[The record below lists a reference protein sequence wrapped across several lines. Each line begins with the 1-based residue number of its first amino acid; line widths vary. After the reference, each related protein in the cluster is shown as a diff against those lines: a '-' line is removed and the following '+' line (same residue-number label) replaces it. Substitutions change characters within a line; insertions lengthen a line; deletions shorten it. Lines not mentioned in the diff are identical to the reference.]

1 MSSWRSLLLRIGDK
15 SPEYGPSSDYKDHID
30 TCFGALRRELDHS
43 QSEILEFLLMCAEQL
58 PHKIPLYGTLIGL
71 INLEN
76 EDFVKQLVEKTQSK
90 FQDAL
95 DSGNCNGV
103 RILMRLLTVMM
114 SSKVLQPSS
123 LVAVFETFLSSAAT
137 TVDEEKGNPLWQPC
151 ADFYITCILSC
162 LPWGGA
168 ELTEQVPEDIERVM
182 VGVEAYLSIRK
193 HTSDTGLSFFE
204 NDDENGEGLTDKDF
218 LEDLWDR
225 IQVLSSNGW
234 KVDSVP
240 RPHLSFEAQLVAGK
254 SHEFGP
260 ICCPSLPSLPSV
272 PSGVSIA
279 SRKECASFMVG
290 LPVSFRYEYLMAETI
305 FSQALP
311 GAFPAVVA
319 GAVRTLFERIADLDM
334 ECRTQW
340 AYVLD
345 LPRWAPQRVF
355 VQEVLE
361 REVRL
366 SYWDKVKQ
374 PSLDPICFCKPP
386 TIIRAEKVE
395 PSVLFSYPHAL
406 VCLAQWSLQQSRET
420 DWSLQQRREASLLSH
435 LSIENAPG
443 LEELLPPKGGP
454 NFSFGAE
461 DDKESNEHVL
471 SGQLNNMV
479 KGKAPVREII
489 SWIDESVLPNN
500 GLEVTLRVVVQTL
513 LNIGSKSFT
522 HLMTVLERYGQV
534 FAKLCPDQDK
544 QVMLIAEVS
553 SFWKSNTQMTAIA
566 IDRMMGYRLV
576 SNLAIVR
583 WVFSAENIE
592 QFHMSDRPW
601 EILRNAVSKTHNR
614 ISDLR
619 KEILSLKKNISS
631 SEEAAKEAKAELDAA
646 ESKLTL
652 VDGEPVIGD
661 NPARLNRLKSHAE
674 KTKEEVVSL
683 QESLEAKEALLS
695 RAIEENEA
703 LFLLLYKSF
712 SNVLTERLP
721 EGSRT
726 LHELKSAQVDV
737 VMAVD
742 PEEPSSMELDNQNQR
757 PQNSHTNG
765 EKKGGAYNVGEKE
778 QWCITTLGYVKAFS
792 RQYAAEIWPH
802 VEKLDAEVLTEDAP
816 LLFRSAVY
824 SGSTG
829 SKQVLEVKDSVL
841 GCNCRRQLRSFII
854 RIHEIQATIDWFQ
867 PEFSN
872 YCIFTW
878 ASGIINEWDHRS
890 GEIISTK
897 NSEFTPIL
905 FLVFNFEMAF
915 FTSLCHAVWTMLQSL
930 WSCDIHMVSVKLTS
944 NKCNIA
950 PHFTVVGLEECVRK
964 REYAKRVFSDNNERL
979 ILLEAY
985 KSLE

>member
-1 MSSWRSLLLRIGDK
+1 MNSWRSLLLRIGDK
-15 SPEYGPSSDYKDHID
+15 SPEYGASSDFKDHID

-43 QSEILEFLLMCAEQL
+43 PTEILEFLLSCAEQL

-71 INLEN
+71 INLET
-76 EDFVKQLVEKTQSK
+76 EDFVKQLVEKTQTN

-114 SSKVLQPSS
+114 CSKVLQPSS

-151 ADFYITCILSC
+151 ADFYITCILAC

-168 ELTEQVPEDIERVM
+168 ELNEQVPEDIERVM

-204 NDDENGEGLTDKDF
+204 NDDENDKGLSDKDF

-234 KVDSVP
+234 KVESVP

-260 ICCPSLPSLPSV
+260 ISCPSLPNPPSV
-272 PSGVSIA
+272 SSGVSIGKQKHEA
-279 SRKECASFMVG
+279 ELKYPQRIHRLDIFPPSKNEDLQPIDRFVMEEYLLDVLLFLNGCRKECASFMVG

-305 FSQALP
+305 FSQLLMLPQPPFKPVYYTLVIIDLCKALP

-334 ECRTQW
+334 ECRMRLILWFSHHLSNFQFIWPWEEW

-374 PSLDPICFCKPP
+374 
-386 TIIRAEKVE
+386 
-395 PSVLFSYPHAL
+395 
-406 VCLAQWSLQQSRET
+406 
-420 DWSLQQRREASLLSH
+420 
-435 LSIENAPG
+435 SIENAPG
-443 LEELLPPKGGP
+443 LEELLPPKDGP
-454 NFSFGAE
+454 NFSLGAE
-461 DDKESNEHVL
+461 DGKESNENVL
-471 SGQLNNMV
+471 SGELNNMV

-489 SWIDESVLPNN
+489 SWIDESVFPNN

-522 HLMTVLERYGQV
+522 HLITVLERYGQV
-534 FAKLCPDQDK
+534 FSKVCPDQDK

-583 WVFSAENIE
+583 WVFSEENVE
-592 QFHMSDRPW
+592 QFHTSDRPW

-619 KEILSLKKNISS
+619 KELLSLKKNISS
-631 SEEAAKEAKAELDAA
+631 AEEAAKEAKAGLDAA

-652 VDGEPVIGD
+652 VDGEPVLGD
-661 NPARLNRLKSHAE
+661 NPVRLNRLKSHAE
-674 KTKEEVVSL
+674 KAKEEVVSL
-683 QESLEAKEALLS
+683 QESLEAKEALLA

-712 SNVLTERLP
+712 SNVLAERLP
-721 EGSRT
+721 EGT
-726 LHELKSAQVDV
+726 KALHELKSAQADG
-737 VMAVD
+737 MAVD
-742 PEEPSSMELDNQNQR
+742 PEEPSSMEVDNENER
-757 PQNSHTNG
+757 PQNSQSNG
-765 EKKGGAYNVGEKE
+765 EKKSGAYNVGEKE

-792 RQYAAEIWPH
+792 RQYAAEIWSH
-802 VEKLDAEVLTEDAP
+802 IEKLDAEVLTEDAP
-816 LLFRSAVY
+816 LLLRSAVY
-824 SGSTG
+824 SG
-829 SKQVLEVKDSVL
+829 L
-841 GCNCRRQLRSFII
+841 RR
-854 RIHEIQATIDWFQ
+854 
-867 PEFSN
+867 P
-872 YCIFTW
+872 
-878 ASGIINEWDHRS
+878 INE
-890 GEIISTK
+890 
-897 NSEFTPIL
+897 
-905 FLVFNFEMAF
+905 A
-915 FTSLCHAVWTMLQSL
+915 
-930 WSCDIHMVSVKLTS
+930 
-944 NKCNIA
+944 
-950 PHFTVVGLEECVRK
+950 
-964 REYAKRVFSDNNERL
+964 
-979 ILLEAY
+979 
-985 KSLE
+985 

>member
-15 SPEYGPSSDYKDHID
+15 SPEYGVSSDYKDHID
-30 TCFGALRRELDHS
+30 TCFGALRRELDLS

-76 EDFVKQLVEKTQSK
+76 EDFVKQLVVKTQSK

-137 TVDEEKGNPLWQPC
+137 TVDDEKGNPLWQSC

-168 ELTEQVPEDIERVM
+168 ELIEQVPEDIERVM

-193 HTSDTGLSFFE
+193 HTFDIGLSFFE
-204 NDDENGEGLTDKDF
+204 NDDENGKGLSDKDF

-225 IQVLSSNGW
+225 IQVLSSHGW

-260 ICCPSLPSLPSV
+260 ICCPRLPSPPSV
-272 PSGVSIA
+272 PSGVSIGKQKHEA
-279 SRKECASFMVG
+279 ELKYPQRIHRLNIFPPGKIEDLQPIDRFVMEEYLLDVLLFLNGCRKECASFMVG

-305 FSQALP
+305 FSQLLMLPQPPFKPVYYTLVIIDLCKALP

-334 ECRTQW
+334 ECRTRLILWFSHHLSNFQFIWPWEEW

-374 PSLDPICFCKPP
+374 
-386 TIIRAEKVE
+386 
-395 PSVLFSYPHAL
+395 
-406 VCLAQWSLQQSRET
+406 
-420 DWSLQQRREASLLSH
+420 
-435 LSIENAPG
+435 SIENAPG

-461 DDKESNEHVL
+461 DGKESNEHVL

-489 SWIDESVLPNN
+489 SWIDESVFPNN

-534 FAKLCPDQDK
+534 FAKVCPDQDK

-553 SFWKSNTQMTAIA
+553 AFWKSNTQMTAIA

-592 QFHMSDRPW
+592 QFHTSDRPW

-619 KEILSLKKNISS
+619 KEILSLKKNFSS
-631 SEEAAKEAKAELDAA
+631 AEETAKEAKAELDAA

-652 VDGEPVIGD
+652 VDGEPVLGD
-661 NPARLNRLKSHAE
+661 NPTRLNRLKLHAE
-674 KTKEEVVSL
+674 KTKKEVVSL
-683 QESLEAKEALLS
+683 QKSSEAKEALL
-695 RAIEENEA
+695 AQAMEENEA

-712 SNVLTERLP
+712 SNVFIERLP
-721 EGSRT
+721 EGART

-742 PEEPSSMELDNQNQR
+742 PEEPSSMELDNESQR
-757 PQNSHTNG
+757 PQNSQTNG

-778 QWCITTLGYVKAFS
+778 QWCIITLGYVKAFS

-816 LLFRSAVY
+816 LLFRSSVY
-824 SGSTG
+824 SG
-829 SKQVLEVKDSVL
+829 L
-841 GCNCRRQLRSFII
+841 RRP
-854 RIHEIQATIDWFQ
+854 IHDA
-867 PEFSN
+867 
-872 YCIFTW
+872 
-878 ASGIINEWDHRS
+878 
-890 GEIISTK
+890 
-897 NSEFTPIL
+897 
-905 FLVFNFEMAF
+905 
-915 FTSLCHAVWTMLQSL
+915 
-930 WSCDIHMVSVKLTS
+930 
-944 NKCNIA
+944 
-950 PHFTVVGLEECVRK
+950 
-964 REYAKRVFSDNNERL
+964 
-979 ILLEAY
+979 
-985 KSLE
+985 

>member
-1 MSSWRSLLLRIGDK
+1 MSSWKNLLLRIGDK
-15 SPEYGPSSDYKDHID
+15 SPEYGVSSDYKDHID

-43 QSEILEFLLMCAEQL
+43 HTDVLEFLLTCAEHL

-76 EDFVKQLVEKTQSK
+76 EDFGKQLVEKTK
-90 FQDAL
+90 TMFQDAL
-95 DSGNCNGV
+95 DTGNCNGV
-103 RILMRLLTVMM
+103 RVLMRLLTVMM
-114 SSKVLQPSS
+114 CSKVLQPSS
-123 LVAVFETFLSSAAT
+123 LVAVFETFLSLAAT

-168 ELTEQVPEDIERVM
+168 ELTEQVPEDIDRVM

-204 NDDENGEGLTDKDF
+204 NDDENGEGISDKDF

-225 IQVLSSNGW
+225 IQALSTRGW
-234 KVDSVP
+234 KVESVP

-260 ICCPSLPSLPSV
+260 ISCPSLPEPPSV
-272 PSGVSIA
+272 PSGVSTGKQKHEAELKYPQRIHRLNIFPP
-279 SRKECASFMVG
+279 SKHEDIQPIDRFVMEEYLLDVLLFFNGCRKECASFMVG

-305 FSQALP
+305 FSQLLMLPQPPFRPVYYTLVIIDLCKALP

-334 ECRTQW
+334 ECRTRLILWFSHHLSNFQFIWPWEEW
-340 AYVLD
+340 AYVLE
-345 LPRWAPQRVF
+345 LPKWAPQRVF

-374 PSLDPICFCKPP
+374 
-386 TIIRAEKVE
+386 
-395 PSVLFSYPHAL
+395 
-406 VCLAQWSLQQSRET
+406 
-420 DWSLQQRREASLLSH
+420 
-435 LSIENAPG
+435 SIENAPR
-443 LEELLPPKGGP
+443 LEELLPPKSGP
-454 NFSFGAE
+454 NFSFGSE
-461 DDKESNEHVL
+461 DGKESNEHAL
-471 SGQLNNMV
+471 SGKLNGMV
-479 KGKAPVREII
+479 KGKSPVREII

-500 GLEVTLRVVVQTL
+500 GLEVTLRVIVQTL

-522 HLMTVLERYGQV
+522 HLITVLERYAQV
-534 FAKLCPDQDK
+534 FAKVCPDEDR

-592 QFHMSDRPW
+592 QFHTSDRPW

-619 KEILSLKKNISS
+619 KEILTIKKNISS
-631 SEEAAKEAKAELDAA
+631 AEEAAKEAKAELDAA

-652 VDGEPVIGD
+652 VDGEPVLGD
-661 NPARLNRLKSHAE
+661 NPVRLNRLKSHAE
-674 KTKEEVVSL
+674 KATEDVLTVK
-683 QESLEAKEALLS
+683 ESLESKEALLV

-721 EGSRT
+721 EGTRT
-726 LHELKSAQVDV
+726 LHELKSVQVD

-742 PEEPSSMELDNQNQR
+742 AEEPPTMELDDENQR
-757 PQNSHTNG
+757 SQNSQSNG
-765 EKKGGAYNVGEKE
+765 EKKGGAYVVGEKE

-802 VEKLDAEVLTEDAP
+802 VEKLDAEVLTEETP
-816 LLFRSAVY
+816 YLFRSAVY
-824 SGSTG
+824 TG
-829 SKQVLEVKDSVL
+829 L
-841 GCNCRRQLRSFII
+841 RRP
-854 RIHEIQATIDWFQ
+854 IHEA
-867 PEFSN
+867 
-872 YCIFTW
+872 
-878 ASGIINEWDHRS
+878 
-890 GEIISTK
+890 
-897 NSEFTPIL
+897 
-905 FLVFNFEMAF
+905 
-915 FTSLCHAVWTMLQSL
+915 
-930 WSCDIHMVSVKLTS
+930 
-944 NKCNIA
+944 
-950 PHFTVVGLEECVRK
+950 
-964 REYAKRVFSDNNERL
+964 
-979 ILLEAY
+979 
-985 KSLE
+985 

>member
-15 SPEYGPSSDYKDHID
+15 SPEYGVSTEFKDHIE
-30 TCFGALRRELDHS
+30 TCFGTLRRELDHS
-43 QSEILEFLLMCAEQL
+43 PTEILEFLLMCAEQL

-76 EDFVKQLVEKTQSK
+76 EDFVKLLVEKAHIK

-95 DSGNCNGV
+95 DSGNCDGV
-103 RILMRLLTVMM
+103 RILTRLLTVMM
-114 SSKVLQPSS
+114 CSKVLQPSS

-168 ELTEQVPEDIERVM
+168 ELMEQIPEDIERVM
-182 VGVEAYLSIRK
+182 VGVEAYLSIRR

-204 NDDENGEGLTDKDF
+204 NGDENEKGLSDKDF

-225 IQVLSSNGW
+225 IQALSSNGW
-234 KVDSVP
+234 KVESVP

-254 SHEFGP
+254 SHEFGS
-260 ICCPSLPSLPSV
+260 ISCPSIPSPPSV
-272 PSGVSIA
+272 SYGVSIGIQKHEA
-279 SRKECASFMVG
+279 ELKYPQRIHRLNIFPSIKTEDLQPIDRFVMEEYLLDVLLFFNGSRKECASFMVG

-305 FSQALP
+305 FSQLLMLPQPPFKPVYYTLVIIDLCKALP

-319 GAVRTLFERIADLDM
+319 GGVRALFEKIADLDM
-334 ECRTQW
+334 ECRTRLILWFSHHLSNFQFIWPWEEW

-345 LPRWAPQRVF
+345 LPKWAPQRVF

-374 PSLDPICFCKPP
+374 
-386 TIIRAEKVE
+386 
-395 PSVLFSYPHAL
+395 
-406 VCLAQWSLQQSRET
+406 
-420 DWSLQQRREASLLSH
+420 
-435 LSIENAPG
+435 SIENAPG

-454 NFSFGAE
+454 NFRFGAE
-461 DDKESNEHVL
+461 DGKENIEQVL

-479 KGKAPVREII
+479 KGKTPVREII
-489 SWIDESVLPNN
+489 SWIDESVFPNN
-500 GLEVTLRVVVQTL
+500 GLEVTLRVVAQTL

-522 HLMTVLERYGQV
+522 HLITVLERYGQV
-534 FAKLCPDQDK
+534 FAKICSDEDK

-553 SFWKSNTQMTAIA
+553 YFWKSSTQMTAIA

-592 QFHMSDRPW
+592 QFHTSDRPW
-601 EILRNAVSKTHNR
+601 EILRNAISKTHNR

-631 SEEAAKEAKAELDAA
+631 AEEAAKDAKAELDAA

-652 VDGEPVIGD
+652 VDGEPVLGE
-661 NPARLNRLKSHAE
+661 NPVRVNRLKSHAE
-674 KTKEEVVSL
+674 KAKEEVVSL
-683 QESLEAKEALLS
+683 QESLEAKEALLA
-695 RAIEENEA
+695 RAIDENEA

-721 EGSRT
+721 EGART
-726 LHELKSAQVDV
+726 LHELKPAQVD

-742 PEEPSSMELDNQNQR
+742 PEEPSSMELDNENQ
-757 PQNSHTNG
+757 PPENSQSNG
-765 EKKGGAYNVGEKE
+765 GKKSGAYNVGEKE
-778 QWCITTLGYVKAFS
+778 QWCITTLGYAKAFS

-802 VEKLDAEVLTEDAP
+802 VEKLDAAVLTEDAP
-816 LLFRSAVY
+816 PLFRSAVY
-824 SGSTG
+824 SG
-829 SKQVLEVKDSVL
+829 L
-841 GCNCRRQLRSFII
+841 RR
-854 RIHEIQATIDWFQ
+854 
-867 PEFSN
+867 P
-872 YCIFTW
+872 
-878 ASGIINEWDHRS
+878 INE
-890 GEIISTK
+890 
-897 NSEFTPIL
+897 
-905 FLVFNFEMAF
+905 A
-915 FTSLCHAVWTMLQSL
+915 
-930 WSCDIHMVSVKLTS
+930 
-944 NKCNIA
+944 
-950 PHFTVVGLEECVRK
+950 
-964 REYAKRVFSDNNERL
+964 
-979 ILLEAY
+979 
-985 KSLE
+985 